1 MWKNTSQNQQNM
13 YEVNV
18 VLLIMT
24 KDYRQVMCPPRDWLN
39 ESWQIHIMQFPAA
52 VRKIVTKMYLY

>member
-1 MWKNTSQNQQNM
+1 M